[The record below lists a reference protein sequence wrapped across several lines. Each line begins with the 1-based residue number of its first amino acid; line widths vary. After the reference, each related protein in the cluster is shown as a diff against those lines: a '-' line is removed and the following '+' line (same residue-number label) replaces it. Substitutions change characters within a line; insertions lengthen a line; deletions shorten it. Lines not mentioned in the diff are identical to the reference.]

1 MRETTADAAP
11 GQTPA
16 RPDDTAVY
24 RYLAFGE
31 TQRPFLIGGPAPAAA
46 PTAPAADLES
56 LRAAI
61 RAHGGPLASTAAV
74 RGADAAAQPAPTTQP
89 RTAPV
94 RVPRSLREAR
104 GTVRDLD
111 AARRGLAARVADARE
126 RAAVPVEAL
135 LHASFVEAH
144 AGERPAERAAARGR
158 VEGLVD
164 AVLPPARPADEDAAA
179 DVLLAL
185 REPAREVFAS
195 PSFAARPYV
204 DAPTVRALFEDFLAH
219 PRRHDPERFWR
230 LLNLELWLRDAVD
243 GEAAP
248 AARPG
253 AAEEAEPPR
262 RREAGPRGQPR
273 QGAGPRLRG
282 GRPPLPTVPAADP
295 SRGPGHRPH
304 GVPAPRDRGLLP
316 RPARGRH
323 ARGRPVAL
331 LRVRE
336 DRGHHPGPL
345 LLHVGDPP
353 GRRRA
358 RALPPGHPH
367 PRRHRPGRP
376 HHHAAGHP
384 GGGPAAHRALGG
396 RGRRRQVAGRRGVF
410 YNVVGGNVRAIDG
423 PTTYSAF
430 PANVSAKLPP
440 ADPDGVAR
448 EVSAMI
454 RAADIPEWAR
464 RSFAGTVV
472 MDANDI
478 GRNALGRDTAAS
490 AAVLEAAFADNP
502 LGQGR
507 ERTPLAVVVRMD

>member
-204 DAPTVRALFEDFLAH
+204 DAPRCAPCSRTSWPTPAVTTPSASGACSTSSCGCATPSTARPPPPPGRAPPRRPSHLAAAKPDHEANPGKELDLVSEEDGRRYRRFPLQTPLVDRDTDLMAYLRPEIEDFFRDLPA
-219 PRRHDPERFWR
+219 DAMPE
-230 LLNLELWLRDAVD
+230 
-243 GEAAP
+243 GAP
-248 AARPG
+248 WHFSVSEKIVAITQGRSYFTWEIRPG
-253 AAEEAEPPR
+253 AAAHVLSRLVTRTPAGIGLGDPTTMQLAIQEAGLPRIVLSAAAGAVGRSPAAAACSTTWWAATCGPSTAPPR
-262 RREAGPRGQPR
+262 TPRSPRTSPRSCPRRTRTAW
-273 QGAGPRLRG
+273 
-282 GRPPLPTVPAADP
+282 
-295 SRGPGHRPH
+295 
-304 GVPAPRDRGLLP
+304 
-316 RPARGRH
+316 PARS
-323 ARGRPVAL
+323 
-331 LRVRE
+331 
-336 DRGHHPGPL
+336 
-345 LLHVGDPP
+345 
-353 GRRRA
+353 
-358 RALPPGHPH
+358 
-367 PRRHRPGRP
+367 PR
-376 HHHAAGHP
+376 
-384 GGGPAAHRALGG
+384 
-396 RGRRRQVAGRRGVF
+396 
-410 YNVVGGNVRAIDG
+410 
-423 PTTYSAF
+423 
-430 PANVSAKLPP
+430 
-440 ADPDGVAR
+440 
-448 EVSAMI
+448 
-454 RAADIPEWAR
+454 
-464 RSFAGTVV
+464 
-472 MDANDI
+472 
-478 GRNALGRDTAAS
+478 
-490 AAVLEAAFADNP
+490 
-502 LGQGR
+502 
-507 ERTPLAVVVRMD
+507 